1 MMLIDS
7 VKNLFSN
14 VKYDF
19 EEDENYI
26 KAMKKLRALELLAGK
41 KTGFLTVEN
50 KDDHCCYAYNNKE
63 QYEVKNDHLVE
74 SDTKIKCDEYLMKR
88 CEAADRICEKA
99 YILDDSFG
107 VIIDKDITIDN
118 ADYAYIV
125 NAEKKWK
132 LPLTCKGVIVEKFNG
147 LKNGVFFINVRDYVA
162 LNNSICININSE
174 NLVSGFVN
182 NCINISGLVNLKGQL
197 TFKRINTSDIT
208 VTGKGD
214 VFIRGCSSM
223 RVTLKKFRG
232 NIYMSGDCKHIQI
245 DADDKTS
252 FKVISR
258 LDEGS
263 TGVRIGNSDIKDI
276 SGRKLNN
283 GSIEYPF

>member
-1 MMLIDS
+1 MEILKLYIYEVKATMMIIDS

-74 SDTKIKCDEYLMKR
+74 SDTQIKCDEYLMKR
-88 CEAADRICEKA
+88 CEAADKIGEKA

-147 LKNGVFFINVRDYVA
+147 LKNLSLIH
-162 LNNSICININSE
+162 ISE
-174 NLVSGFVN
+174 P
-182 NCINISGLVNLKGQL
+182 
-197 TFKRINTSDIT
+197 TR
-208 VTGKGD
+208 
-214 VFIRGCSSM
+214 
-223 RVTLKKFRG
+223 
-232 NIYMSGDCKHIQI
+232 
-245 DADDKTS
+245 
-252 FKVISR
+252 
-258 LDEGS
+258 
-263 TGVRIGNSDIKDI
+263 
-276 SGRKLNN
+276 
-283 GSIEYPF
+283 P